1 MKRKTLAALFAL
13 TAATLPAQT
22 VNYALDNSD
31 GTGQVNALTLT
42 ELDNSPE
49 ATFQLWF
56 KLSSWDPATLI
67 AQDNFSLAIT
77 QQSRMALGKATRL

>member
-1 MKRKTLAALFAL
+1 MKKLTLAAVLAL
-13 TAATLPAQT
+13 AATGLPAQT

-49 ATFQLWF
+49 ATFQL
-56 KLSSWDPATLI
+56 
-67 AQDNFSLAIT
+67 
-77 QQSRMALGKATRL
+77 